1 MYDKINRGII
11 AGIFEISFMVS
22 DVRLKGEIE

>member
-11 AGIFEISFMVS
+11 AVIVEISFMVS